1 MGSFL
6 QSLVAP
12 GEFLPHGLCLTWRP
26 ELIWT
31 HLLSDVLIGLAYFS
45 IPIGMFYFVWR
56 RQDLAYKWIFLMFCA
71 FILACGVTHFFGAW
85 TLWYPDYV
93 TQGVVKAFTAAIS
106 VVTAVILWPLIP
118 KALAL
123 PSPAQLREANS
134 ALEIQVLERRRAE
147 MEVRRMVGELE
158 VRVAERTAELQRANE
173 SLETRVAE
181 RTAEL
186 LEANRRLRASES
198 HYSSIFHHL
207 AEGLFVIRI
216 VGEHE
221 FRYEALNPSH
231 ERQTGLRT
239 EDVAGRTPHEIFKP
253 AMADHLVERYSACC
267 AAGHLI
273 QYEETLDLP
282 AGVRIW
288 QTNLAPVFDA
298 DGRPIKLLGTARD
311 MTEYRTLQE
320 ELAQTSKLATL
331 GTMAAGIAHE
341 MSQPLNIIKITA
353 DDCGLMMEEG
363 EIDTRYL
370 AQGMELIATQATRMG
385 EIVDQMRSFSRRDS
399 PDVMPFDP
407 VPPVRR
413 AINLL
418 ERHYAS
424 EGIALVSGDMPE
436 AVLVAG
442 RPGRLE
448 QVVINLLSN
457 SRDAIA
463 MRREDDPAHGGK
475 IDVAVLMDRSSEQV
489 RITVT
494 DDGIGL
500 QPELAERI
508 FDPFFTT
515 KDAAKGVGLGLSI
528 CASLI
533 GAMGGRITAESL
545 ERGARFTI
553 SLPIRRSG
561 LKENNA

>member
-1 MGSFL
+1 MESFL
-6 QSLVAP
+6 KSFVAP
-12 GEFLPHGLCLTWRP
+12 GDFLPHGLCLTWRP

-31 HLLSDVLIGLAYFS
+31 HLLSDILIGLAYFS
-45 IPIGMFYFVWR
+45 IPVGLLYFVWQ
-56 RQDLAYKWIFLMFCA
+56 RQDLAYKWIFLMFCG
-71 FILACGVTHFFGAW
+71 FILSCGVTHFFGAW
-85 TLWYPDYV
+85 TLWHPDYIA
-93 TQGVVKAFTAAIS
+93 QGVIKAFTAAIS
-106 VVTAVILWPLIP
+106 VVTAVVLWPLIP
-118 KALAL
+118 QALAL
-123 PSPAQLREANS
+123 PSPAQLREANNS
-134 ALEIQVLERRRAE
+134 LEMQILERRRAE
-147 MEVRRMVGELE
+147 MEVRRMVDELE
-158 VRVAERTAELQRANE
+158 ARVAERTAELQRANE

-186 LEANRRLRASES
+186 LEANRRLSASES

-207 AEGLFVIRI
+207 VEGLFVIR
-216 VGEHE
+216 VAGAEE

-239 EDVAGRTPHEIFKP
+239 EDVAGRTPHEVFKSD
-253 AMADHLVERYSACC
+253 MADHLVERYRACC
-267 AAGHLI
+267 DAGCPI

-288 QTNLAPVFDA
+288 QTNLAPVLDA
-298 DGRPIKLLGTARD
+298 EGRPVKLLGTSRD

-353 DDCGLMMEEG
+353 DDCGLMIEEG
-363 EIDTRYL
+363 ETDFRYL
-370 AQGMELIATQATRMG
+370 AQGMELIATQAMRMG

-399 PDVMPFDP
+399 PEVTPFDP

-413 AINLL
+413 AITLL

-424 EGIALVSGDMPE
+424 EGIALVSADMPDDL
-436 AVLVAG
+436 LVAG

-457 SRDAIA
+457 ARDAIV
-463 MRREDDPAHGGK
+463 MRREDDPAAGGR
-475 IDVAVLMDRSSEQV
+475 IGVAVFADRSAEQV

-500 QPELAERI
+500 PPEMAERI

-528 CASLI
+528 CVSLI

-553 SLPIRRSG
+553 SLPVRRNG
-561 LKENNA
+561 TREDNA